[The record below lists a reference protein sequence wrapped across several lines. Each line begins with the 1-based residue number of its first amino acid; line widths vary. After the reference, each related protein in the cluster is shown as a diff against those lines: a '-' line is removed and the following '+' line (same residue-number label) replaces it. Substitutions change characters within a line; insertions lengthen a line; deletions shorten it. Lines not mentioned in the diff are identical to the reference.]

1 MSNNNY
7 SNLNLSGMNLFNKV
21 SYKNNNLCNKLIEE
35 NQQALIKAYEYQNID
50 NFQESVVCLE
60 SIAKNFHI
68 LGLMAD
74 QFAYTPEVI
83 QENREMLSQAHLD
96 SIIDNFPSME
106 LNKSLYT
113 SHTKPKEKQIKKPW
127 TENEQKLFLEGI
139 EKFGMKSK

>member
-21 SYKNNNLCNKLIEE
+21 SYKNYNLCNKLIEE

>member
-1 MSNNNY
+1 M
-7 SNLNLSGMNLFNKV
+7 
-21 SYKNNNLCNKLIEE
+21 
-35 NQQALIKAYEYQNID
+35 IKAYEFQNID
-50 NFQESVVCLE
+50 NIQESVSCLE

-96 SIIDNFPSME
+96 SIIDNYPAME
-106 LNKSLYT
+106 LNKGFCTNYS
-113 SHTKPKEKQIKKPW
+113 KPKEKQIKKPW

-139 EKFGMKSK
+139 EKYGMKSKYIILIFRLKKCE